1 MEFANA
7 KKAWVYIFV
16 IAAVF
21 FFIAIPANALGIPKD
36 NNSDNSLLEE
46 RLNNDEIRT
55 VEDAIDDSL
64 HNTDIYKSYNITA
77 EDILRGALGGSLIK
91 DLGGVPKLFASV
103 FGNELKTN
111 LALILKL
118 FAIMLLGAVI
128 RALQPL
134 QSGIPNEAAKLG
146 INGVIILIASVSF
159 GSMVSYAANAI
170 ESMQN
175 VASIAMPALIAL
187 MASSGQ
193 IVTVSAIQPLLLIAV
208 NIACQ
213 IFKTILL
220 PLSVSAGLL
229 FLIDGVSD
237 RFNLKT
243 LAKLF
248 KSCTI
253 WVTGVVTL
261 FFSIAVSIQKIASTS
276 VDAVTLKTTKFA
288 ISTFVPVAGKYMADA
303 ADTIILCASAV
314 RNAVGILTVTGLI
327 LICLIPFIKVFII
340 MLALRLAAAFGAPI
354 CDESIC
360 DALEEA
366 SGCLSAMLGVMGASL
381 FVLILLTGALM
392 NSGGLLR

>member
-21 FFIAIPANALGIPKD
+21 FLIAIPANALGIPKN
-36 NNSDNSLLEE
+36 NNSDNYLLEE

-261 FFSIAVSIQKIASTS
+261 LFSIAVSIQKIASTS